1 VQEAS
6 GWQFAKSLR
15 LSSSTTSVTVKGSP
29 ARTLGANLKNYDVG
43 IELTT
48 PAETFL
54 EYDENIP
61 SCVRVL
67 ARPLSLQQSGPLLV
81 ERDSYVR

>member
-1 VQEAS
+1 MERVAVS
-6 GWQFAKSLR
+6 AGGKRPAACKITKT
-15 LSSSTTSVTVKGSP
+15 SSTTSVTVKGSP

-54 EYDENIP
+54 ECDENIP

-67 ARPLSLQQSGPLLV
+67 ARPSLCNSQVLFL
-81 ERDSYVR
+81 